1 MKNKNVY
8 IITGA
13 SKGIGKETA
22 IRLSNENPEGI
33 FVLIAKDLSKLKKT
47 RDLMS
52 SKSEIL
58 VKSLDLANS
67 DDIINYIQSIGEN
80 YGKIDFLVNIAGY
93 VNPKSLQETT
103 IENFELTYRINV
115 FSIFILT
122 REVVRYMKTNGGK
135 ILNVA
140 STAGLS
146 SRPGWSAYASSKAA
160 VISFTKTMSDE
171 LEEYGIKTY
180 VVSPGRCATDLR
192 KLLAPEE
199 DPSTIMQPQEVAETI
214 TNLLGKRGDNLDGQN
229 IIIRKQ
235 LK

>member
-1 MKNKNVY
+1 MKNKKVY
-8 IITGA
+8 LVTGA

-22 IRLSNENPEGI
+22 IKLSNQDPTGI
-33 FVLIAKDLSKLKKT
+33 FVLIARDLSKLNKT
-47 RDLMS
+47 KSLMNS
-52 SKSEIL
+52 TSEVL
-58 VKSLDLANS
+58 TKSLDLANS
-67 DDIINYIQSIGEN
+67 NEIVDFIQSIGIN
-80 YGKIDFLVNIAGY
+80 YGSIDFLVNIAGY
-93 VNPKSLQETT
+93 VNPKSLQETSD
-103 IENFELTYRINV
+103 ENFELTYRINV
-115 FSIFILT
+115 FSIFTLT
-122 REVVRYMKTNGGK
+122 REVVRFMKTNGGK

-146 SRPGWSAYASSKAA
+146 SRPGWAAYASSKAA

-199 DPSTIMQPQEVAETI
+199 DASTIMQPEEVAETI
-214 TNLLGKRGDNLDGQN
+214 ATLLSDKGDNLDGQN

-235 LK
+235 IR